1 MSLTNEEI
9 KQQFA
14 HKPAFMQKVDSWD
27 SELFTNFCD
36 LCRLVNRAGL
46 DIFLTDM
53 SQGWA
58 FRLGRKELQG
68 RATSVFMRLTLLK
81 DKVNFAQAYPTERK
95 GQLDKGLINE
105 LESLS
110 DLSNFN
116 AEHPISREPFWP
128 HDYKDSDAA
137 SSLSIWKV
145 SHSPNSFSQ
154 DKLDWLSQHNRLAVD
169 KTTKRGGAAAFE
181 NIKVNDVVSLVHGPN
196 VFRIVRV
203 TSDII
208 KDADSP
214 LSENWLLREYD
225 IIKTLDT
232 PQKFEGPRPYNG
244 WSPSN
249 NSTCRRVSEEDFGR
263 FEEELLSPYFTMTL
277 EDLRFMTSKDAR
289 VENNGEPS
297 TENEYPLNQILYGPP
312 GTGKTYSTI
321 ELAVD
326 AAIPEFSPEGS
337 TTEEKRASYKKQYQ
351 RLVDSKHIRFVT
363 FHQSFGYEEFVEG
376 LSARTT
382 DKGDLSYFLK
392 DGVFKLICKDARF
405 GDQQSPS
412 SLLRPGD
419 KFGSFT
425 ITRLTSE
432 LVHITKQNGSHL
444 PMPRLIVDEIV
455 KLVKNGTLNMNE
467 VSGET
472 LRDAGSNVNPAFV
485 SGYKTLY
492 KLMCDEIIARQ
503 QQPTN
508 ANKENYVLII
518 DEINR
523 GNISKI
529 FGELITLIEPS
540 KRIGQS
546 EALEVT
552 LPYSNDKFG
561 VPSNVFIIG
570 TMNTAD
576 RSLALMDTALRR
588 RFEFK
593 EMMPDY
599 EVLTGY
605 IIKIKEHE
613 IDLATLLRI
622 INERIAAL
630 YDREHML
637 GHAFF
642 MPVVAALNSNSNSN
656 SNNNDRAIREL
667 ATCFK
672 NKIIPLLTE
681 YFFEDWHK
689 VRLVLGDNQ
698 KVNSNAP
705 MFINERNIAFE
716 KLFGKRET
724 ESFGD
729 NDTAEYSLIPP
740 NSSEWHNPLLY
751 KGIYQDLP
759 NGDIANEE

>member
-1 MSLTNEEI
+1 ME
-9 KQQFA
+9 
-14 HKPAFMQKVDSWD
+14 KVDSWD
-27 SELFTNFCD
+27 DELFTNFCD
-36 LCRLVNRAGL
+36 LCRLANLAGL
-46 DIFLTDM
+46 DIFLTEM
-53 SQGWA
+53 KQNGA
-58 FRLGRKELQG
+58 FRLGRKELHG
-68 RATSVFMRLTLLK
+68 RADAVFMTLTLLK
-81 DKVNFAQAYPTERK
+81 DEVKFSQRFPIKRK
-95 GQLDKGLINE
+95 GQLTRDIINE
-105 LESLS
+105 IETSSIL
-110 DLSNFN
+110 DNFN
-116 AEHPISREPFWP
+116 SEHAINRLPFWP
-128 HDYKDSDAA
+128 HDYKDSDAI
-137 SSLSIWKV
+137 SPPLSIWKV
-145 SHSPNSFSQ
+145 SHSPDSFSQ
-154 DKLDWLSQHNRLAVD
+154 HDLDWLSNNSRLAVHKD
-169 KTTKRGGAAAFE
+169 TKRAGATAFE
-181 NIKVNDVVSLVHGPN
+181 SIKINDVVSLVHGPN

-203 TSDII
+203 TSEII
-208 KDADSP
+208 KEADSP
-214 LSENWLLREYD
+214 LSDEWLIRKYD

-232 PQKFEGPRPYNG
+232 PQKFKGPRPHNG

-249 NSTCRRVSEEDFGR
+249 NSTCRRVAKQDLGR
-263 FEEELLSPYFTMTL
+263 FEEELLSPYFNMTL
-277 EDLRFMTSKDAR
+277 EDLGITSSKDLL
-289 VENNGEPS
+289 VENNGELI
-297 TENEYPLNQILYGPP
+297 TENEFPLNQILYGPP

-321 ELAVD
+321 KLAVE
-326 AAIPEFSPEGS
+326 AAIPGFSPTGD
-337 TTEEKRASYKKQYQ
+337 TMEEKRASYKKQYQ

-382 DKGDLSYFLK
+382 DQGDLSYFQK
-392 DGVFKLICKDARF
+392 DGVFKQICTDATF
-405 GDQQSPS
+405 GYQQSPS
-412 SLLRPGD
+412 SLLRPDD

-455 KLVKNGTLNMNE
+455 KLVESGKLNMNE
-467 VSGET
+467 VSGEK
-472 LRDAGSNVNPAFV
+472 LREAGSNVEAAFV
-485 SGYKTLY
+485 SGYKTLF
-492 KLMCDEIIARQ
+492 KPLCDEVISRQ
-503 QQPTN
+503 QRLSDVD
-508 ANKENYVLII
+508 KENYVLII

-540 KRIGQS
+540 KRIGRP
-546 EALEVT
+546 EALEVI

-605 IIKIKEHE
+605 TIKIEEHE
-613 IDLATLLRI
+613 IALATLLRI

-642 MPVVAALNSNSNSN
+642 MAVVAALSD
-656 SNNNDRAIREL
+656 NNHDLAIREL

-681 YFFEDWHK
+681 YFFEDWQK

-705 MFINERNIAFE
+705 MFITERTVAFE

-740 NSSEWHNPLLY
+740 NSSEWRNPMLY
-751 KGIYQDLP
+751 KGVYQDMP
-759 NGDIANEE
+759 NDDIANEE